1 MFIKEFVDITLER
14 RKRRY
19 IEKENETTARL
30 GVLGYRIL
38 KSSAAGFVL
47 LLKSRIIVKE
57 PILIWKNIVC
67 RDKLY

>member
-30 GVLGYRIL
+30 GVLGYRIQRL
-38 KSSAAGFVL
+38 G
-47 LLKSRIIVKE
+47 
-57 PILIWKNIVC
+57 
-67 RDKLY
+67 